1 MSVFIGSIPNA
12 QKDDVAL
19 AGAILKKEVDTN
31 NVENELTKILEDSF
45 NEKTFL
51 FNRGREALS
60 FFLKLLDLEEEDEVI
75 VQAFTC
81 VAVVAPVIWNN
92 AKPVYVD
99 IDPKTFN
106 MDLSRLSEKI
116 SKRTR
121 AIILQHTFGN
131 IADVEKVRKIVE
143 EENQKRDGVQN
154 KKIVIIEDCAHLF
167 PSLVKRIGAQS
178 RGEVENI
185 QLDYYFDELGRYSD
199 MLFFSFSQ
207 DKAISCTQGAMMI
220 VKNKKLL
227 NKAKESYLDIPEPS
241 QKEAIYNARYIKLW
255 SIIKKQYFTKII
267 PFTNITLGRILI
279 VLFRSLGLIKKQAGS
294 DIKSNGSVNIQKLS
308 EIQQIL
314 LLNQVKKVQEINK
327 HREDIVNL
335 YNAKLQRPLRFDS
348 NNKTLL
354 RYPVV
359 ISNRG
364 EIKKRLLE
372 KKIIAGNWYSTPVHP
387 LDNNL
392 ASVKYHKSI
401 CPNAEKTGRNILNLP
416 TNLEVTRE
424 IALEII
430 EVVNTFAKP
439 AII

>member
-12 QKDDVAL
+12 QEDDVAL
-19 AGAILKKEVDTN
+19 ADAILKKEVDTN
-31 NVENELTKILEDSF
+31 NIENELTKILEDSF
-45 NEKTFL
+45 NEKIFL
-51 FNRGREALS
+51 FNRGREALT
-60 FFLKLLDLEEEDEVI
+60 FFLKLLSLEEEDEVI

-81 VAVVAPVIWNN
+81 VAVVAPTIWNN

-99 IDPKTFN
+99 IDSKTFN
-106 MDLSRLSEKI
+106 MDTNQLREKI

-131 IADVEKVRKIVE
+131 IADIGKVKKIVE

-167 PSLVKRIGAQS
+167 PSPTKRIGPQS
-178 RGEVENI
+178 RGELENKNSNI
-185 QLDYYFDELGRYSD
+185 FDDVGRYSD
-199 MLFFSFSQ
+199 MIFFSFSQ

-220 VKNKKLL
+220 IKNEDLL
-227 NKAKESYLDIPEPS
+227 NKAKASYLDIPEPS
-241 QKEAIYNARYIKLW
+241 QKEAIYNAHYIKLW

-267 PFTNITLGRILI
+267 PFTNITLGRVLI
-279 VLFRSLGLIKKQAGS
+279 VLFRSLGLIKKQAGT
-294 DIKSNGSVNIQKLS
+294 DFKEKDPVKLQNMS
-308 EIQQIL
+308 KVQQTL

-327 HREDIVNL
+327 HREDVVNL
-335 YNAKLQRPLRFDS
+335 YNAKLQKPLRFDS
-348 NNKTLL
+348 NNKALL
-354 RYPVV
+354 RYPIV
-359 ISNRG
+359 ISNKE

-392 ASVKYHKSI
+392 ASVKYHKGI
-401 CPNAEKTGRNILNLP
+401 CPNAEKIGKNVLNLP

-424 IALEII
+424 TALEII